1 MGTNV
6 IEYGS
11 TTGNFNSMNGI
22 VKECTKCRKY
32 TIWLKINKRYKLIH
46 PNDLFLPPAHPD
58 MPGPVHELYEEA
70 RNVASV
76 SERHGIAALRMCLEG
91 IAKEEG
97 YKDGTLEKRIDALCE
112 KNKLVGD
119 ELIPFDLIRK
129 AGNDIIHLKEKYTR
143 NDLMLLS
150 DGILYI
156 CQMIYER
163 RRKIAAMKKI
173 KK

>member
-1 MGTNV
+1 MFIGIDADGLLV
-6 IEYGS
+6 EESFQYVVVDSHIRRYG
-11 TTGNFNSMNGI
+11 
-22 VKECTKCRKY
+22 E
-32 TIWLKINKRYKLIH
+32 
-46 PNDLFLPPAHPD
+46 LPD
-58 MPGPVHELYEEA
+58 GPT
-70 RNVASV
+70 
-76 SERHGIAALRMCLEG
+76 ALR
-91 IAKEEG
+91 I
-97 YKDGTLEKRIDALCE
+97 ALCE

>member
-1 MGTNV
+1 MG
-6 IEYGS
+6 
-11 TTGNFNSMNGI
+11 GI
-22 VKECTKCRKY
+22 VKQCTKCGKY
-32 TIWLKINKRYKLIH
+32 TIWLNEDDEPELIH
-46 PNDLFLPPAHPD
+46 PRDLFLPPAHPD

-97 YKDGTLEKRIDALCE
+97 YKDDTLEKRIDALCE

-119 ELIPFDLIRK
+119 ELIPFDLIRRV
-129 AGNDIIHLKEKYTR
+129 GNDIIHLKEKYTR